1 MNGNPSTP
9 EKLVTVTGPIDPGQ
23 AGITDAHSH
32 VWIAPVDGVSGAVP
46 VLDDEAAMTAELRSY
61 RAAGGGTI
69 VDCQPPG
76 CGRDGRVLRRMAEA
90 SGVQIAACTGFHL
103 RRYYA
108 ADYFLFGASPTAAY
122 EFFVA
127 EITGHLA
134 ETDQARA
141 GFIKIACEETLEKS
155 PRRLIEAAVMASLAT
170 GVAVEVHTEKGA
182 DADRITRALIDFG
195 LSPAR
200 LVLCHMDKRVDYAL
214 HRALAEAG
222 IMLEYDTFFRPQYEP
237 DTRVW
242 PLIEHML
249 NAGFAARIALATD
262 LARKDSRGPGL
273 VGLVSQIVPR
283 LRAMGCD
290 DRIVRKLTGENIA
303 HRLAYS
309 CEKES

>member
-32 VWIAPVDGVSGAVP
+32 LWIAPVDGVSGAVP

-69 VDCQPPG
+69 IDCQPPG

-90 SGVQIAACTGFHL
+90 SGVRIAACTGFHL

-108 ADYFLFGASPTAAY
+108 DDYFLFSVSPTPAY
-122 EFFVA
+122 EFFVT

-155 PRRLIEAAVMASLAT
+155 PLHLIEAAVMASRAT
-170 GVAVEVHTEKGA
+170 GAAVEVHTEKGA
-182 DADRITRALIDFG
+182 DADRITRALIDLG

-200 LVLCHMDKRVDYAL
+200 LVLCHMDKRIDHPL
-214 HRALAEAG
+214 HRALAQTG
-222 IMLEYDTFFRPQYEP
+222 VMLEYDTFFRPQYEP

-249 NAGFAARIALATD
+249 DAGYAAQIALATD
-262 LARKDSRGPGL
+262 LAHKDGRGPGL
-273 VGLVSQIVPR
+273 VGLVSQIMPR
-283 LRAMGCD
+283 LRALGCD
-290 DRIVRKLTGENIA
+290 DSVVRKLAGENITD
-303 HRLAYS
+303 RLAYS